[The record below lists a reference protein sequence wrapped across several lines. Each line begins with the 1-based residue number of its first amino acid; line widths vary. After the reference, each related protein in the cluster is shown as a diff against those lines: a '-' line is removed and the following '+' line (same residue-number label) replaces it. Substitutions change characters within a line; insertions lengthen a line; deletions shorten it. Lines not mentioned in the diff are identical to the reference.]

1 MYDIIMSEEND
12 MNKENEDETGLKL
25 EHVDCSNAFNTS
37 RVLIWFFVVKESCVC
52 FDRKKYVFHMICI
65 S

>member
-37 RVLIWFFVVKESCVC
+37 RVLI
-52 FDRKKYVFHMICI
+52 
-65 S
+65 